1 VAQVN
6 EGLATAAAVA
16 FSGQLISVTPG
27 QTSYNAGEEVILRIK
42 SHVDADGLHWYSFW
56 WYTLFEIYDAD
67 TGELLV
73 DNWNIHGHGT
83 APSNPHDEVDEDF
96 YQSIGKM
103 PNRDFKVQIQL
114 FGDEGE
120 VSLPGIPPTFPILCD
135 IKSISIPLTG
145 GPPPPTGSP
154 WKWVAIGS
162 GVFVLIGVLLK
173 RRE

>member
-16 FSGQLISVTPG
+16 FSGQLTSVTPG
-27 QTSYNAGEEVILRIK
+27 QTSYNAGEEVILHIK

-56 WYTLFEIYDAD
+56 WYTEFVIYDAD

-83 APSNPHDEVDEDF
+83 APSNPHDEADEDF
-96 YQSIGKM
+96 YQSIGTM
-103 PNRDFKVQIQL
+103 PDRDFKVQIQL
-114 FGDEGE
+114 FGCEGAP
-120 VSLPGIPPTFPILCD
+120 SPSILCD
-135 IKSISIPLTG
+135 IKSISVPLTG
-145 GPPPPTGSP
+145 GPPPTPPTGFP

-162 GVFVLIGVLLK
+162 GVFVLIAVLLK

>member
-1 VAQVN
+1 MAQVN

-16 FSGQLISVTPG
+16 FSGQLISVTPE
-27 QTSYNAGEEVILRIK
+27 YAEYDAGDEVRIHVK
-42 SHVDADGLHWYSFW
+42 SHIEADGLHWYSFW

-73 DNWNIHGHGT
+73 SNYNIHGHGT
-83 APSNPHDEVDEDF
+83 APSNPHDEADEDF

-114 FGDEGE
+114 FGDEGAP
-120 VSLPGIPPTFPILCD
+120 SFPVLCD

-145 GPPPPTGSP
+145 GPPPTPPTEFP

-162 GVFVLIGVLLK
+162 GVVVLIAVLLK